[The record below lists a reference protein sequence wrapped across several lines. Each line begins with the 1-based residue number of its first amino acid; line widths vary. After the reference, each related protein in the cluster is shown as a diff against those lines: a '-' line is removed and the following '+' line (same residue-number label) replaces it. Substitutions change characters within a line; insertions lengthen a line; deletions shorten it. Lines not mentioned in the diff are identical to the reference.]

1 MLEYIRLAMQS
12 NSYQISCNLCCNFFF
27 VYTGSDFQLD
37 PDRNL
42 ATVTN
47 NASDHGRCFR
57 IIITEDSGHE
67 TTEKFSISFTVSS
80 VQPEGVNV
88 NTSNE
93 AAVFIQDDDGKSL
106 YWARFCEITT
116 RAHTRTLRA

>member
-1 MLEYIRLAMQS
+1 MLEYIRLAIQS
-12 NSYQISCNLCCNFFF
+12 NSYQISCKLCCLF

-37 PDRNL
+37 PDKNL

-57 IIITEDSGHE
+57 IIITEDSGRE
-67 TTEKFSISFTVSS
+67 TTEKFNISFTVSS

-88 NTSNE
+88 TTSNE
-93 AAVFIQDDDGKSL
+93 AVIFIQDDDGKN
-106 YWARFCEITT
+106 YWTRFCEIITT
-116 RAHTRTLRA
+116 AHARTLRA